1 MQMKVLFQWVPWFDE
16 LAKRIREG
24 QREYLVE
31 KVKKIDWAGGT
42 IAVLANGENRADPL
56 TFFYHLASIAGG
68 TAEKRMTIY
77 ESVADVF
84 GIESPLDYS
93 NDDCFIFP
101 VPPGFNVRFNNNAE
115 DNTPLLW
122 EIFDRACR
130 LDGTAYDVDLT
141 DTFAE
146 MLDIKGVAIPKLTQV
161 LFLVNPRAFLPFDTK
176 STLPL
181 GLGKFKDVPKDKKMS
196 WVEYLAELN
205 RIREAFSDCQCYEI
219 NVMSYLW
226 TTKSDVLPRENIR
239 WYQINATVDR
249 CIDFLENNWVYYG
262 KPGVCVPVF
271 QRNIPLNKPEPGD
284 IIFLHSGR
292 HNVYGIG
299 VVYRNDYHE
308 PLRANGRIHVLWINK
323 KQRRDVDIVTPL
335 TPFSQVDMDSYQV
348 LTNVPAYTAIL
359 GLLSGPPIKHDT
371 EQWHEGLI
379 RNTPPGKDS
388 VTTPPI
394 QAEAKHWYKE
404 QFESARVW
412 VFNVSKKHWNEF
424 KEKHIIAIGWDDL
437 GDLQTIDDREDIS
450 NRLKEITGA
459 SNPRN
464 DSLACYQFAHEMQP
478 GDPVIA
484 IKGGHSLLG
493 YGVIESDYTFD
504 ESRPEARHVRKIK
517 WIKTGSWTLPE
528 RRCITAKTLTDFSRW
543 KWWVLFAFRLM
554 EISNPLPSNGNHKL
568 NQILF
573 GPPGTGKTY
582 STTARAMAIVKGI
595 KLEEVT
601 EEHRKEFRDL
611 RFDSNKG
618 SGQIEMVTFH
628 QNYSYEDF
636 VEGIRPSLAKEGGLD
651 YELRP
656 GVFRKIVTAALDNPH
671 CRFVLIID
679 EINRGNIPKILGDL
693 ITLIEPSRRL
703 GQNNETT
710 VTLPYSGDSFGVPG
724 NLFIIGTMNT
734 ADRSI
739 LPLDIALRRRFDHV
753 EMMPNPDH
761 NLISENVDGINL
773 RKMLKAINARISQHL
788 DRERQ
793 IGHTYFFNVEDVR
806 SLADKFQ
813 TAILPLLLEYFYDDW
828 SKARKI
834 LGKADFIEE
843 QDSSKNP
850 YLENQ
855 TEEDPMVSRTYEIRP
870 PQAEEWLDPDQY
882 RRIYENSGITD
893 SSQQK
898 VKGSGT
904 T

>member
-1 MQMKVLFQWVPWFDE
+1 MKELFQWVPWFDE
-16 LAKRIREG
+16 LAKKIREG

-31 KVKKIDWAGGT
+31 KVSKIDWGGGT
-42 IAVLANGENRADPL
+42 VAVLADGENRADPF

-77 ESVADVF
+77 KSVADVF

-93 NDDCFIFP
+93 TDECFIFP
-101 VPPGFNVRFNNNAE
+101 CPPSLNVRFNNNAE
-115 DNTPLLW
+115 DNTQLLW
-122 EIFDRACR
+122 EMFNQAC
-130 LDGTAYDVDLT
+130 LHNGTASDVDLT
-141 DTFAE
+141 DSFHE
-146 MLDIKGVAIPKLTQV
+146 MLGINGVGVPKLTQV
-161 LFLVNPRAFLPFDTK
+161 LFLVNPRAFLPFDLAAV
-176 STLPL
+176 LPL
-181 GLGKFKDVPKDKKMS
+181 GIGKYKKPQKNLS
-196 WVEYLAELN
+196 WAEYLNEIK
-205 RIREAFSDCQCYEI
+205 RIRDAFSGCQCYEI
-219 NVMSYLW
+219 NVISYLW
-226 TTKSDVLPRENIR
+226 TTKSDYLPRENIR
-239 WYQINATVDR
+239 WYQINATADR
-249 CIDFLENNWVYYG
+249 CIDFLENNWVYCG
-262 KPGVCVPVF
+262 KLGVCVPVF

-284 IIFLHSGR
+284 VIFLHSGR

-323 KQRRDVDIVTPL
+323 EQRRDVDIVTPL
-335 TPFSQVDMDSYQV
+335 TPFSHVDMDSYQV

-359 GLLSGPPIKHDT
+359 GLLSGTPIKHDT

-404 QFESARVW
+404 QFKSARVW
-412 VFNVSKKHWNEF
+412 VFNVSKKHWKEF

-437 GDLQTIDDREDIS
+437 GDLQTIDDKEDIS
-450 NRLKEITGA
+450 NRLQDITGV
-459 SNPRN
+459 SNPKN

-484 IKGGHSLLG
+484 IQGGHSLLG

-554 EISNPLPSNGNHKL
+554 EISNPLPSTSNHKL
-568 NQILF
+568 NQILY

-595 KLEEVT
+595 KVEEVT
-601 EEHRKEFRDL
+601 EEHRKEFHDL

-636 VEGIRPSLAKEGGLD
+636 VEGIRPSLAKEGGLE

-656 GVFRKIVTAALDNPH
+656 GAFRKIVKAALDNSH

-753 EMMPNPDH
+753 EMMPDPGH
-761 NLISENVDGINL
+761 KLISDNVDGIDL
-773 RKMLKAINARISQHL
+773 RKMLKAINARISLLL

-793 IGHTYFFNVEDVR
+793 IGHTYLFNVENVE
-806 SLADKFQ
+806 SLANIFK
-813 TAILPLLLEYFYDDW
+813 TRILPLLLEYFYDDW
-828 SKARKI
+828 SKVQKV
-834 LGKADFIEE
+834 LGDAEFIKKSSNKAFVDHLKEDDLT
-843 QDSSKNP
+843 DSDVYERIPWNSKKW
-850 YLENQ
+850 
-855 TEEDPMVSRTYEIRP
+855 EDTN
-870 PQAEEWLDPDQY
+870 QY
-882 RRIYENSGITD
+882 RSIYEKTVNAD
-893 SSQQK
+893 SAEPIDE
-898 VKGSGT
+898 GAGT
-904 T
+904 P